1 MFGAISRSEQ
11 VGIGFRAWQKL
22 ARLAGADHLHTN
34 GISNKFYETD
44 DRGAR
49 LRSPRCATPLLG
61 LTPTLPVLSSGQ
73 WGGLA
78 HATYA
83 AVGTTDLLVL
93 AGGGIHGHP
102 DGAAAGVASMREAWA
117 SAARGETR
125 RRRATT
131 SSAALR
137 RAAELFGP
145 VRA

>member
-11 VGIGFRAWQKL
+11 VGFSFRAWQKL
-22 ARLAGADHLHTN
+22 ARLSGADHLHTN
-34 GISNKFYETD
+34 GISNKFYESD
-44 DRGAR
+44 VEVLDSIEAVRE
-49 LRSPRCATPLLG
+49 PLLG
-61 LTPTLPVLSSGQ
+61 LTPTVPVLSSGQ

-102 DGAAAGVASMREAWA
+102 DGSAAGVTSMREAWE
-117 SAARGETR
+117 SAARGESP
-125 RRRATT
+125 AEALET
-131 SSAALR
+131 SPALR
-137 RAAELFGP
+137 RATETFGP